1 MVDGWDY
8 AEEFIWPNT
17 DTLSLIGNGNLG
29 YIQLHRVTL
38 EIKTLD
44 D

>member
-17 DTLSLIGNGNLG
+17 DTLNILG
-29 YIQLHRVTL
+29 KGDLQGRL
-38 EIKTLD
+38 
-44 D
+44 